1 MRHCTYLV
9 LDYNLNF
16 GEELLASFNIVE
28 FILVFDNLAICMACF
43 FNNLHSSDC

>member
-9 LDYNLNF
+9 LDYNFYNF
-16 GEELLASFNIVE
+16 GEELFNIVE
-28 FILVFDNLAICMACF
+28 FILVFDNLAICMARF